1 VNPEPPPLPPPLPV
15 TGRAH
20 LVAGAVSVVLFILAL
35 ALPALELRRE
45 SGMSEIWRGY
55 QALGLGWMG
64 VFVGIGAWF
73 ANPFLLGAWICIGL
87 RLRIVARVLAGIAV
101 IIGVQTFFVVG
112 TTVPMD
118 EGGVNKAALG
128 PLLPAAWLWFAGL
141 LAALLASWLVRPR
154 LRGDQA

>member
-1 VNPEPPPLPPPLPV
+1 M
-15 TGRAH
+15 
-20 LVAGAVSVVLFILAL
+20 SVLLFIFAL

-45 SGMSEIWRGY
+45 SGVSEIWHGY

-64 VFVGIGAWF
+64 IFVGIGAWF
-73 ANPFLLGAWICIGL
+73 ANPFLLDAWICLGL

-101 IIGVQTFFVVG
+101 IIGLQTFFIVG

-128 PLLPAAWLWFAGL
+128 PLLPAAWPWFASL
-141 LAALLASWLVRPR
+141 LAALLASWLVQPRPR
-154 LRGDQA
+154 SDQA